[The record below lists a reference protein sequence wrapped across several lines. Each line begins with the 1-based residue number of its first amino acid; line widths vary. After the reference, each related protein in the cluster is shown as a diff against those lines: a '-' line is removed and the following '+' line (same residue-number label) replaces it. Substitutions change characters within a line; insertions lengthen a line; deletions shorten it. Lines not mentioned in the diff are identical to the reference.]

1 MGSDQRRRERFKA
14 RMREE
19 RLKSSGTTPP
29 APPACQPEKIVQV
42 TKDPI
47 TRFFNR
53 IIIVG
58 AILAGL
64 LVAAIRGCLG

>member
-1 MGSDQRRRERFKA
+1 MSNKKDRLRA
-14 RMREE
+14 RLREE
-19 RLKSSGTTPP
+19 RLKGLGTTPP

-58 AILAGL
+58 AMLAGL